1 MPVLCLFYACF
12 MPVLC
17 LFYAFFF
24 AFFPRQVTE
33 ISPLALFHPA
43 EAYHSDYFAKNPEQ
57 GYCQAVVRKKVEKA
71 KEYVGKL

>member
-1 MPVLCLFYACF
+1 
-12 MPVLC
+12 
-17 LFYAFFF
+17 
-24 AFFPRQVTE
+24 VTE